1 MSHAMPLAFVAP
13 AAPTVPTA
21 TRSAPPAGYAA
32 AQPLRRASR
41 ATGGFLR
48 FAAVFCGIVSARTF
62 SVSKDAGSAGVRA
75 GPASRG
81 VAQRA
86 EGDSGRVVH
95 IKAEKVKEVK
105 LPQGRTETM
114 DALMR
119 KEAVQILAAGAE
131 RTEEAKG
138 EKGIWFAY
146 MKPTRMGTWKNQA
159 RLKCKLELAKSG
171 AVNVEV
177 VEIEVGSWDR
187 DLKKFKYEKFAE
199 ESFSL
204 NWMNRMT
211 WQEKGTDLYLL
222 HTSRGDMKLLLP
234 WWFPLPDAVVKATFQ
249 AGIRYMISDGQ
260 AKISDAVIKRYKQL

>member
-1 MSHAMPLAFVAP
+1 MPLAFVAP

-138 EKGIWFAY
+138 EKGVHQ
-146 MKPTRMGTWKNQA
+146 G
-159 RLKCKLELAKSG
+159 LKCKLELAKSG

-187 DLKKFKYEKFAE
+187 DLKKFKYEKFADALHCFARKCAKLL
-199 ESFSL
+199 FSENL
-204 NWMNRMT
+204 CMR
-211 WQEKGTDLYLL
+211 